1 MKITNVAG
9 VTSAATQVGVAV
21 RAYARSNL
29 GKFSAQIAETALTTS
44 PTALADAQL
53 YANPSPDL
61 SADKAYCERVCA
73 LGDGTNTVKLDEITP
88 HQGKTIFRLSD
99 HGYTAVF
106 VAMHKGTRQHH
117 WSFAP
122 MMPSAKKLTD
132 GEIVADI
139 GCARKLHSKA
149 GIV

>member
-9 VTSAATQVGVAV
+9 VTSAATHVGAAG
-21 RAYARSNL
+21 RIYARSHL
-29 GKFSAQIAETALTTS
+29 DKFPVQTAETALRTLH
-44 PTALADAQL
+44 TALADAKL
-53 YANPSPDL
+53 IA
-61 SADKAYCERVCA
+61 SASSKVIADNTYCERFCVS
-73 LGDGTNTVKLDEITP
+73 GDGTNTIKPDEITP
-88 HQGKTIFRLSD
+88 HQVKKIYRLSD
-99 HGYTAVF
+99 HGYTAFF
-106 VAMHKGTRQHH
+106 VAMQKGTRRHH